1 MNTNGM
7 DCMMYHL
14 QEEGGT
20 KSPARGDVSDLGEYK
35 HVLWMFTLRR
45 ASTPFPG
52 KFPHMKHKSP
62 HAQPDRATLT

>member
-14 QEEGGT
+14 QEEWGT

-45 ASTPFPG
+45 ASSP
-52 KFPHMKHKSP
+52 FPHMKHKSP
-62 HAQPDRATLT
+62 HAQPVRAILT